1 MSNSLTLPDP
11 SSLKTEMAA
20 CLLLKVI
27 LSLGV
32 PHSFTVSWDVLAGV
46 VVVVELL
53 DAMVD
58 DIADVVIDGSADV
71 VVDGAVDVVVDGAAD
86 VVVDGAADVV
96 AVVDGAAVG
105 LTEQYQLSK
114 WLAESSIAIFNI

>member
-1 MSNSLTLPDP
+1 MG
-11 SSLKTEMAA
+11 A

-32 PHSFTVSWDVLAGV
+32 PHSFAVSWDVLAGV

-58 DIADVVIDGSADV
+58 DIVDVVIDR
-71 VVDGAVDVVVDGAAD
+71 AAD
-86 VVVDGAADVV
+86 VVVDGAAD
-96 AVVDGAAVG
+96 VVDGAAVG

-114 WLAESSIAIFNI
+114 WLAESLIVFFNI

>member
-11 SSLKTEMAA
+11 SSLKTEMGA

-32 PHSFTVSWDVLAGV
+32 PHSFTVSWDGLAD

-58 DIADVVIDGSADV
+58 DIVDVVI
-71 VVDGAVDVVVDGAAD
+71 DGAAD

-114 WLAESSIAIFNI
+114 WLAESSIALFNI

>member
-1 MSNSLTLPDP
+1 MG
-11 SSLKTEMAA
+11 A

-32 PHSFTVSWDVLAGV
+32 PHSFTVSWDGLAD
-46 VVVVELL
+46 VVVELL

-58 DIADVVIDGSADV
+58 DI
-71 VVDGAVDVVVDGAAD
+71 VDVVVDGGAD
-86 VVVDGAADVV
+86 V
-96 AVVDGAAVG
+96 VVDGAAVG

-114 WLAESSIAIFNI
+114 WLAESSIKVFNIQFDLLNCIVKWISYLKYCIDVIFEKQSW

>member
-1 MSNSLTLPDP
+1 MG
-11 SSLKTEMAA
+11 A

-32 PHSFTVSWDVLAGV
+32 PHSFAVSWDVLAGV

-58 DIADVVIDGSADV
+58 DIVDVVIDR
-71 VVDGAVDVVVDGAAD
+71 AAD

-96 AVVDGAAVG
+96 DVVDGAAVG

-114 WLAESSIAIFNI
+114 WLAESSIVVFNI

>member
-1 MSNSLTLPDP
+1 MG
-11 SSLKTEMAA
+11 A

-32 PHSFTVSWDVLAGV
+32 PHSITVSWDGLAD
-46 VVVVELL
+46 VVVELL

-58 DIADVVIDGSADV
+58 DIVD
-71 VVDGAVDVVVDGAAD
+71 VVDGGTDVVVDGAAD
-86 VVVDGAADVV
+86 G
-96 AVVDGAAVG
+96 VVDGAAVG

-114 WLAESSIAIFNI
+114 WLAESSISFFNI

>member
-1 MSNSLTLPDP
+1 MG
-11 SSLKTEMAA
+11 A

-27 LSLGV
+27 LSLGI
-32 PHSFTVSWDVLAGV
+32 PHCFTVSWDGLVGV

-58 DIADVVIDGSADV
+58 DIVDVVIDR
-71 VVDGAVDVVVDGAAD
+71 AAD
-86 VVVDGAADVV
+86 VVVNGAADV
-96 AVVDGAAVG
+96 VVDGAAVG

-114 WLAESSIAIFNI
+114 WLAESSIAFFYI

>member
-1 MSNSLTLPDP
+1 MG
-11 SSLKTEMAA
+11 A

-53 DAMVD
+53 VAMVD
-58 DIADVVIDGSADV
+58 DIVDVVIDG
-71 VVDGAVDVVVDGAAD
+71 AAD
-86 VVVDGAADVV
+86 V
-96 AVVDGAAVG
+96 VVDGAAVG

-114 WLAESSIAIFNI
+114 WLAESSIVFFNI